1 MIGWVAQDTHLF
13 NTTVRTNIAL
23 ARPDASQAEIEAVTR
38 AAQLGEWI
46 DSLPDGFETKVG
58 EQGAQISGGQRQ
70 RLALARALLARTPI
84 LVLDEPTSGST
95 RRPRK
100 GFSAKSC
107 PPRRARASCTSRTA
121 STSWRPSTRSMSSRT
136 AAWSAGAYL
145 KRAAMRA
152 LYPVRPGRGRYG
164 REAVV
169 TRNTGTCK
177 AISAKASRAALGSIG
192 TCVLAPGA
200 QAR

>member
-38 AAQLGEWI
+38 AAQLGSGSI
-46 DSLPDGFETKVG
+46 HCPTASRPKSANRVHRSPAASANASLSPGHYWPGRDPGP
-58 EQGAQISGGQRQ
+58 R
-70 RLALARALLARTPI
+70 RADLG
-84 LVLDEPTSGST
+84 LDEATAERLLSEVMST
-95 RRPRK
+95 T
-100 GFSAKSC
+100 A
-107 PPRRARASCTSRTA
+107 ARASCTSRTA

-152 LYPVRPGRGRYG
+152 LYPVRPGKGPLR
-164 REAVV
+164 
-169 TRNTGTCK
+169 
-177 AISAKASRAALGSIG
+177 
-192 TCVLAPGA
+192 P
-200 QAR
+200 